1 MTTVN
6 WLSKRV
12 PPVVIDIANVVMR
25 VITAGNQD
33 ILLGIVKDLV
43 EDMIAAEDAILDLG
57 VEIAAEADLGT
68 EGGILEIGIEV
79 NMIGVEIVIVA
90 TNLNVIIV
98 AGKAIS
104 REIAQNP
111 IKERRAGAVEET
123 KNASIA
129 IKWAI

>member
-43 EDMIAAEDAILDLG
+43 EDMIAAEDAILDQG

-68 EGGILEIGIEV
+68 EGGIPEKEV
-79 NMIGVEIVIVA
+79 NMIGVEIETVA
-90 TNLNVIIV
+90 TNSNVIIV

-104 REIAQNP
+104 CEIAQNP
-111 IKERRAGAVEET
+111 IKGKRAGVAEAT
-123 KNASIA
+123 RNASIA